1 MEHHNAVAS
10 PTVAVFDVKLPPFCS
25 SDPVLWFAQVES
37 QFAARRI
44 TADHTKYRHVVAN
57 IPPATASEVRD
68 ILLAPPAEDA
78 YRVLKDTMIRRLTTS
93 EPERLQQL
101 LRETELGDRRP
112 SQLLRHMQQLAGC
125 TAGLD
130 SRLVQ
135 ELFLQR
141 LPATVRIGVTA
152 SVETNVSK
160 IAEMA
165 DRLMTVTTPAVATVL
180 AEASP
185 SPALLEIR
193 AEISR
198 LADTVAALQSRGSQ
212 STRRS
217 ATQQQRQ
224 LCWYHRKFGDTAR
237 KCVPPCEKSGNAP
250 SQH

>member
-1 MEHHNAVAS
+1 MAQNDASPAVAAA
-10 PTVAVFDVKLPPFCS
+10 P
-25 SDPVLWFAQVES
+25 AQPAGP
-37 QFAARRI
+37 QY
-44 TADHTKYRHVVAN
+44 TYHHVVAN

-78 YRVLKDTMIRRLTTS
+78 YRVLKETLIRRLTPS

-101 LRETELGDRRP
+101 LRENELCDRRP

-152 SVETNVSK
+152 SGETDVSK

-165 DRLMTVTTPAVATVL
+165 DRLMAVATPMATPAVATVL

-198 LADTVAALQSRGSQ
+198 LADRRGAAVK
-212 STRRS
+212 
-217 ATQQQRQ
+217 
-224 LCWYHRKFGDTAR
+224 RKPKHTAE
-237 KCVPPCEKSGNAP
+237 CYTTTAAAVLVPP
-250 SQH
+250 